1 MSGLVTYRRVRAV
14 PPERWTTTAV
24 DDVALPLDQL
34 WTAAPDEKLLDVLA
48 RGRGGDGRI
57 VVLDRGQLV
66 GIVSPV
72 DITQAIQRLGLHAD
86 LGRRLTAMHAS
97 PTPDWKSPVRRR
109 DRRPRTASIVR
120 SAVRT

>member
-1 MSGLVTYRRVRAV
+1 MTYRRVRAV

-24 DDVALPLDQL
+24 DDVALPVDEL
-34 WTAAPDEKLLDVLA
+34 WTATPDEKLLDVLA

-72 DITQAIQRLGLHAD
+72 DITQAIQRRGLHAD
-86 LGRRLTAMHAS
+86 LT
-97 PTPDWKSPVRRR
+97 
-109 DRRPRTASIVR
+109 RRPRTTTGWSR
-120 SAVRT
+120 PDRGR